1 VTLADAI
8 PRAYW
13 TLVAGH
19 SQPFV
24 PLVPLTP
31 GSVRSIMRRMLTV
44 PASGETAESTPDE
57 VG

>member
-1 VTLADAI
+1 VTLADAV

-24 PLVPLTP
+24 PLCHLTP
-31 GSVRSIMRRMLTV
+31 GSVRSIMRPMLTV
-44 PASGETAESTPDE
+44 PSSGETAESVPDE

>member
-1 VTLADAI
+1 MTLADAV

-19 SQPFV
+19 SNPSS
-24 PLVPLTP
+24 PSCHLTL
-31 GSVRSIMRRMLTV
+31 GSVRSIMRPMLTV
-44 PASGETAESTPDE
+44 PASGEAAESVPDE